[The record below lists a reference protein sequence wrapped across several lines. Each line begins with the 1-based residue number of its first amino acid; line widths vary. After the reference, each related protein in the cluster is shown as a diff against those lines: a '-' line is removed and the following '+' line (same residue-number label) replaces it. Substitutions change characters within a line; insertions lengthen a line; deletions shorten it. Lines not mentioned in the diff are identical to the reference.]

1 MPPSNSAML
10 SEIRAT
16 TEAFG
21 HAFLADYLS
30 VIEMNML
37 RNCLC
42 VPAAEQPRSTLLQGI
57 TACKKAVESIRQQH
71 KTIDAGLH
79 AMDALYSE
87 NKGWDDRVSAFIA
100 DMNDKHDPE
109 DVLALFNHEDDFA
122 SGFADESGFTPFMW
136 ACYNGHCQ
144 LAQEMLPF
152 ARLSDTLFEDG
163 QTALLMA
170 IEGGHTDIATEL
182 IVNGADICQ
191 GRKDGYTPLMAAA
204 EFGHTGLVKTIIW
217 HTQYEMD
224 NEGVTEYINRSGGGE
239 SQTALMW
246 AIGAY
251 QTSAARVIAES
262 AFSNARTVVESGYN
276 ALMVAAS
283 SNHDDQ
289 GIFSTLLYD
298 TVELEQGTTTPYGTN
313 LFNQRYSLTGYT
325 ALLHACEN
333 ANSQMVEELL
343 NNGADPNNGAT
354 LAHKKRFM
362 YTPLMA
368 AHGHYEI
375 TRLLLKAG
383 ADVQREFK
391 LHDGQIKRAL
401 DFAEFANTDGYDL
414 IELAVNLYALAKHP
428 PLPRSRSSSI
438 GDVTDDDMPALIR
451 VC

>member
-1 MPPSNSAML
+1 ML

-109 DVLALFNHEDDFA
+109 DVLALFNYDEDFA
-122 SGFADESGFTPFMW
+122 SGFADDSGFTPFMW
-136 ACYNGHCQ
+136 ACYNGHLQ
-144 LAQEMLPF
+144 LVQEMLPF

-170 IEGGHTDIATEL
+170 IEGGHTDIVIEL
-182 IVNGADICQ
+182 IANGADICQ
-191 GRKDGYTPLMAAA
+191 GRKDGYTPFMAAA
-204 EFGHTGLVKTIIW
+204 EFGHTDLVKTILW
-217 HTQYEMD
+217 HAEYEMD
-224 NEGVTEYINRSGGGE
+224 NEGVTEYVNRSGGGGCNDKKKSW

-246 AIGAY
+246 AMGGHH
-251 QTSAARVIAES
+251 TSTARVIAEN
-262 AFSNARTVVESGYN
+262 AFCNARTVVESGYN

-283 SNHDDQ
+283 SNQDDQ
-289 GIFSTLLYD
+289 GLFSTLLYD
-298 TVELEQGTTTPYGTN
+298 TVALEQETTTPHIVN
-313 LFNQRYSLTGYT
+313 LCNQRYSLTGYT

-343 NNGADPNNGAT
+343 NNGADPNHGAT
-354 LAHKKRFM
+354 LVQKKRFT

-368 AHGHYEI
+368 ADGHYEI

-383 ADVQREFK
+383 ADVRREFK

-401 DFAEFANTDGYDL
+401 DFAEDTDGHDL
-414 IELAVNLYALAKHP
+414 IELAENLYAMAANIP
-428 PLPRSRSSSI
+428 SLPRSRSSSI
-438 GDVTDDDMPALIR
+438 GDVSDDDMPALIR